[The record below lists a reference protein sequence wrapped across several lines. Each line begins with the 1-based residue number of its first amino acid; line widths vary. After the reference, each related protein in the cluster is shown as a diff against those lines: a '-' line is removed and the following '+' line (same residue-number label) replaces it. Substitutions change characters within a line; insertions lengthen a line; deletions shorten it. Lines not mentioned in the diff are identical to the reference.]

1 MHSHPSRIYAA
12 LHIRRALWLRKF
24 FHAELVFYV
33 TPPLCGE
40 KAEVSM
46 KSIMD
51 LKNERKALWEQTKA
65 FVDKNRDP
73 KTGLVNAAAVEQYNR
88 GN

>member
-1 MHSHPSRIYAA
+1 
-12 LHIRRALWLRKF
+12 
-24 FHAELVFYV
+24 
-33 TPPLCGE
+33 
-40 KAEVSM
+40 M

-73 KTGLVNAAAVEQYNR
+73 KTGLVNAAAVPESVLRHASRQVGRAKGEKQGCGEGQAGTEESCKTGGHGNRVREEQRHTY
-88 GN
+88 

>member
-1 MHSHPSRIYAA
+1 MYDDHHN
-12 LHIRRALWLRKF
+12 RRALWLRKY

-46 KSIMD
+46 KSIMN

>member
-1 MHSHPSRIYAA
+1 
-12 LHIRRALWLRKF
+12 
-24 FHAELVFYV
+24 
-33 TPPLCGE
+33 
-40 KAEVSM
+40 M